1 MSKRQVAI
9 LILLTGYYHYLYYK
23 NRFWS
28 STWMFMFNYQWVAGQ
43 LAKRKIRKN
52 ADLTLKQAFDMFAL
66 DAHRR

>member
-1 MSKRQVAI
+1 
-9 LILLTGYYHYLYYK
+9 
-23 NRFWS
+23 
-28 STWMFMFNYQWVAGQ
+28 MFNYQWVAGQ